1 MVRRGGVAAL
11 PQPARASVQGRAG
24 MSFDTLPF
32 LGFFAVVIAAYYAA
46 GGAARGWWLLV
57 AGVAGYSVAGLRDT
71 VLFLVVISAN
81 YAFSLYVRERRE
93 VLWAALAF
101 NFGVLAWYKYRLFL
115 MGMAGIGGTAGVPG
129 GTSGSFT
136 EAVVIPLGISFYIFT
151 CVAYLVDIARGEIA
165 PDRSFPRFALFISY
179 FPHWVAGPIVRA
191 HVLLPQV
198 KRIFAGNIRWPRL
211 WCLGLGLCLLGVVK
225 KVVGADSLAPFV
237 DDIFTR
243 GPGDAATAWLG
254 IWLFAFQIY
263 FDFSGYSDM
272 AVGMSWL
279 LGVRLPMNFLTPYLA
294 LSPREFWQR
303 WHITLSTWIRDYL
316 YIPLGGSKGG
326 GAARQA
332 LVLIVVMGL
341 AGLWHGAN
349 WTYIVWGLA
358 WGAAIAAWRIGHG
371 PIGRLPGAVQWAATM
386 LVVLT
391 LWVLFRAPD
400 IGFAGRYIA
409 AMWGGAGLGEARY
422 FGGSGGLPVL
432 AGAASLMLLHV
443 AERMGV
449 QRRGAVYLVKRWEGP
464 LLRGVL
470 VAMILWLLVMPK
482 LNANPFI
489 YFRF

>member
-1 MVRRGGVAAL
+1 MGADGRLRPRGIH
-11 PQPARASVQGRAG
+11 ARGERPHR

-32 LGFFAVVIAAYYAA
+32 LAFFLVVIAGHYPLR
-46 GGAARGWWLLV
+46 GAARGWWLLLL
-57 AGVAGYSVAGLRDT
+57 GVAGYSVAGLRDT
-71 VLFLVVISAN
+71 VLFLVVITAN
-81 YAFSLYVRERRE
+81 FMFSHVVRGRRE
-93 VLWAALAF
+93 ALWAALIF
-101 NFGVLAWYKYRLFL
+101 NFAVLGWYKYRLFL
-115 MGMAGIGGTAGVPG
+115 MGLLGFGGGAAGGAAG
-129 GTSGSFT
+129 SYT

-165 PDRSFPRFALFISY
+165 PDRSFGRFALFISY

-198 KRIFAGNIRWPRL
+198 KRIFAGQIRWPRL

-243 GPGDAATAWLG
+243 GPADAATAWLG

-326 GAARQA
+326 GAVRQA
-332 LVLIVVMGL
+332 FVLIVVMGL

-358 WGAAIAAWRIGHG
+358 WGAAIALWRIGQG
-371 PIGRLPGAVQWAATM
+371 GIDRLPAIGQWALTM

-391 LWVLFRAPD
+391 LWVFFRAPD

-409 AMWGGAGLGEARY
+409 TMWGGVGLGPVSY
-422 FGGSGGLPVL
+422 FAASGATL
-432 AGAASLMLLHV
+432 ALVGAASLMLLHAV
-443 AERMGV
+443 ERSAV
-449 QRRGAVYLVKRWEGP
+449 QRRGVVYLLKRWEGP
-464 LLRGVL
+464 LLRG
-470 VAMILWLLVMPK
+470 ILAAIIFWLLVMPK